1 MCEVL
6 FPSVLVAYQVK
17 DQKLKE
23 LYFEIFSLLWA
34 SNFFWVLPEIDVVR
48 THAVL
53 LLKKPLPLLSS
64 IKLLH
69 ARLGQ
74 KLVRYSIVGL
84 KKVGCRQAGKA
95 GPHKFFELIKTDSS
109 LAGKLSIDVKNLV
122 QNLFEDAGLGPVN
135 KFDLSF

>member
-1 MCEVL
+1 M
-6 FPSVLVAYQVK
+6 
-17 DQKLKE
+17 
-23 LYFEIFSLLWA
+23 
-34 SNFFWVLPEIDVVR
+34 PEIDVIR

-53 LLKKPLPLLSS
+53 LLEKPLPLLLS

-84 KKVGCRQAGKA
+84 KKVGCRHARKTL
-95 GPHKFFELIKTDSS
+95 PHKFFDLVKTDSS

-122 QNLFEDAGLGPVN
+122 QNFFEDAGLGPVN
-135 KFDLSF
+135 KFYLSF